1 MEMMA
6 EPDAAFQPVS
16 MLYQDFL
23 VRCRIKRVTGDSL
36 DLQSFR
42 QRLSLARA
50 GVETETIDEDAWQQ
64 ATLIS
69 ASLPEDM
76 RGVFLLVAKAA
87 LQKAPCPSDAEI
99 ARAYGTRSP
108 SRARRLLAYMEE
120 RGFLVCASDLRG
132 QRMIQLPDL
141 GWQTAPGSATAAAA
155 AE

>member
-1 MEMMA
+1 MISFTASARTGPGNDRNTRSHHRRPRMSR
-6 EPDAAFQPVS
+6 AAAVC
-16 MLYQDFL
+16 
-23 VRCRIKRVTGDSL
+23 VRENPLKY
-36 DLQSFR
+36 
-42 QRLSLARA
+42 
-50 GVETETIDEDAWQQ
+50 
-64 ATLIS
+64 S
-69 ASLPEDM
+69 ASASSASTQTIVAAALPEDM

-87 LQKAPCPSDAEI
+87 LAKAPCPSDEEI

-120 RGFLVCASDLRG
+120 RGFLICASDLRG